1 MGSPAILHDAESYW
15 RDTFVGSEHTPFPA
29 LPSFVQQP
37 TLSAV
42 VHHEVFLSSSQN
54 ALSTPM
60 LIRAAWALV
69 AGQMTNSEDVV
80 FGIVFKDKSAHALG
94 NSSNDTPNSYPLRV
108 KWSKEWTVSQ
118 FLNTINQQAKELA
131 PFEAIRLQD
140 YASISSEVQR
150 AYSFQTLL
158 DIELAEIA
166 QSSDQKVSRKK
177 QMDNVALYLSFQVHN
192 SGAAIEANF
201 DERVTELWKVRK
213 LLSQF
218 DFVLDQ
224 LHKAPAGTTIADV
237 DMVTESDLATIW
249 ERNKILPAPIQRCI
263 HSLFEERALARPEAI
278 ALHAWD
284 GEMTYGELNR
294 LSTLLAWRL
303 VESGVTTDV
312 LVPVCFEK
320 SIWTMVALLGV
331 LKAGGAF
338 VLLDPSLPSQRLAT
352 IIQKTKSDIVLSSR
366 ACFDIVL
373 PHVQKTIIIEGTF
386 FKDLSHDTDEELD
399 RSSPESLMYVVFTS
413 GSTGTPKG
421 AMVTHQNLASAMHYE
436 KDHYQLD
443 ETSRIYD
450 FSSYGFIVSIV
461 NMFNAICSGSCVCI
475 PRDEDRRNKLAD
487 SINLLRANIIHLT
500 PSAAN
505 VLDPDEVP
513 GIKTVVFSGE
523 GLHADAIKKW
533 WGKVRVLNVYGQAEC
548 APRAI
553 INDSA
558 TTPAEVTRIGRGYGQ
573 KTWIVDPWDHNKLV
587 PFGCIGELLLE
598 GPQVGR
604 GYLDDPEKT
613 AASFIHDPTWL
624 TKGPPGGT
632 GRSGRLY
639 KTGDL
644 VQADQSGMLTLIGRK
659 DAQVKIRGQR
669 VELGEVE
676 HRILE
681 SIDEAVQV
689 VAEIVVPKGDG
700 ASPMLAAFLVLDNA
714 ATDAAQDGDN
724 VHAAK
729 IHHITEDSRKRLSDS
744 LPVYMIPTV
753 VFSVVAIPKTVTNK
767 INRRQLREMG
777 SAYSVQELAEM
788 RTQAGGPKREPKK
801 PMEKHLHALWSRIL
815 NLKPSSIG
823 LGDSFIQLGGDSI
836 AAMKVASEGRKIGID
851 LSVATILSNISLE
864 EVADKSLYIEQDM
877 FELIKPFSL
886 LPNGEDV
893 SGIVKEAAK
902 LCGTEELAILDIYPC
917 TPLQEGLFSLALASS
932 LGDYIA
938 QYTLEISNEVNVE
951 RLCEAWATVV
961 DKMPLLRTR
970 IITSQNDNLLQ
981 VVVNEKIHWIT
992 ATDGLES
999 YLKAD
1004 RQKPMGIGQSLSR
1017 FALIKNSQGSVKWLT
1032 WTLHHATY
1040 DGWSFPLLLRALNDA
1055 YRGSILDDSPP
1066 FNRFIKYISER
1077 DGSSADKYWQDTLGD
1092 FDNAPFPTL
1101 PASVPQPITD
1111 TIIEHSVT
1119 LTGQQKSSNITLSTL
1134 IRAAWGLVMGASTN
1148 TADVVFGMPV
1158 SGRTAPVI
1166 GIDSMAGPTL
1176 ATVPVRL
1183 RWNNNLKLMD
1193 YLESVHHQTIEM
1205 MPFEQ
1210 TGLRRIAK
1218 NGPGCEQACAFQTL
1232 VLIQPDLKSLEDDSL
1247 GKWTGI
1253 RDRESTYALMLEIEM
1268 GTNGFTTTASFDSR
1282 AIKPWI
1288 VRLLLE
1294 RLEHVSE
1301 QLWRADSE
1309 ALLSDVET
1317 MTKHDQDIIWGWNH
1331 NLPERVNELLH
1342 NIIHERAVENPESL
1356 ALCAWDGDMT
1366 YKELDDLSTKLA
1378 FRLVDE
1384 GVVANQIVPV
1394 CFEKSKWATV
1404 SMLGVLKAG
1413 GGFVLLDSALPE
1425 QRLATIVK
1433 QVSPPVLLSS
1443 GTNLSLATR
1452 LANNVIQVDEGFFQA
1467 ITEQPSRTLV
1477 DPSPES
1483 IMYVVFTSGST
1494 GTPKGVLLSHRNF
1507 ASAVRHQQPQYQVD
1521 TRSRVYDFA
1530 SYSFDVAVMN
1540 VFNTLAWGGC
1550 LCVPSEQERKD
1561 NLAKSVNAFRATM
1574 LDITPSL
1581 SRLLSAEDLP
1591 SLEMLILGGEA
1602 LQQRDADAWRG
1613 KVKMLNSY
1621 GPAECTP
1628 NATMNEDMTTLEEA
1642 LSIGK
1647 GTGQVTW
1654 IVDPDNHDVLVPPG
1668 CVGELLL
1675 EGPCVGLGYLNEPGK
1690 TAAVF
1695 VDDPLWLVKGTPDH
1709 VGRRGRLYKT
1719 GDLVQYTENGFLT
1732 FLGRKDMQVKIRG
1745 QRVELGELE
1754 CRIHEFMHDVE
1765 QAVAEVIIPQGPGAR
1780 PTLAT
1785 FLCLGEGHPDYEKN
1799 PSSLTQVYHMSA
1811 EIQDQLH
1818 KVLPVYMVPSVYFKV
1833 AEIPMTPSGKIN
1845 RKGLREIGASFTVQ
1859 ELAKIRTAEKAQ
1871 KRKPTT
1877 RDEKIMQ
1884 EIWSDLLEIDLDA
1897 IGLSDDFFQLGGDS
1911 IAAMKMVSMAREED
1925 IEITVADVFRHPT
1938 LGELVGGAE
1947 GQSSTA
1953 NVEVQPFDL
1962 IDVDTN
1968 NEDVVKEIAAM
1979 YGLVESNILDVYPST
1994 PLQEGLLSLSSKQPG
2009 DYIWQM
2015 TLALSENIS
2024 IENFRSAWER
2034 VFEETEVLRT
2044 RIVQYGTLGSL
2055 QVILDETIEWI
2066 ETSGLEEYQKLD
2078 RGQIMEPGQRLVR
2091 FALIKDHSGV
2101 VKWFTWTI
2109 HHALYDGWS
2118 MDLIL
2123 KAVTQGCQGIP
2134 FDASPKFN
2142 GFIKYIGDI
2151 DADDARQYWE
2161 DALEDYDDT
2170 PFPLLTPSV
2179 LQPFADTSEEISV
2192 DLRHAHI
2199 SGAPIATFVRAA
2211 WALTAGEWAQTEDVV
2226 FGAAVSGRN
2235 APVAGIERMMAPTI
2249 ATVPVRIKYSSDWK
2263 VSELID
2269 AVHQQVIDMIPF
2281 EQTGLRR
2288 IGKYCAGSQQACTF
2302 QTLLAV
2308 QPKEQSSESDYLG
2321 QWQENTYSWSG
2332 TYGLEI
2338 LANLDIESVKVD
2350 ASFDSNLIEPRVVK
2364 QLLSDFSATLQQL
2377 ATGDQSRKISEISA
2391 VVARD
2396 VESGS
2401 KPTQQQT
2408 ESHTVQT
2415 PTITTAVS
2423 SIGGSGMGQL
2433 AWIADPINYNRLLTP
2448 GSVGELLLEG
2458 SSLNAVNG
2466 HGGIYIRDP
2475 VWFQGGSSNTTGGRR
2490 GLYSTGYLVRH
2501 NEDGSML
2508 FLAQKPAQ
2516 TAPIAQ
2522 VARVAQI
2529 ESAEVSQEPRITQAP
2544 RVPRIASL
2552 KIHGQPVDL
2561 SEVEHHVQQSIS
2573 GAKQVVAEVLAPV
2586 GKGSRAALAAYI
2598 VSEFPA
2604 SQPTN
2609 GPIDKPAV
2617 TVKAISSD
2625 DEDRLIKSLPRHMI
2639 PTKFF
2644 SVERIPTMP
2653 SGEADRKLLRAIGE
2667 TFSTK
2672 DLVQKQKD
2680 TLNTKK
2686 QPITEMEK
2694 QIRLYWSQVLN
2705 VDLDTIGPNENFFH
2719 LGGDSIEAMTMV
2731 GIARKDGIQLSV
2743 AELFRHPKLKDVA
2756 SRATYVKS
2764 DNSDNIAPFSL
2775 LGDAVGK
2782 KAMIA
2787 AFATSCGVDKAL
2799 IQDAYP
2805 CTPLQAGLLSL
2816 SSKSGDYITQ
2826 WVLEISED
2834 VDMSRFRKCWE
2845 EVVKRVAI
2853 LRTRIVTDDNEKL
2866 VQVVVKEE
2874 LKWETTAAIALSD
2887 YVELDRKQPMTMGRP
2902 LTRFAVV
2909 ANKWFIWTIHHA
2921 LYDGWSMPRMM
2932 DLANRIYTGR
2942 KLEPCLSFNRFIQYV
2957 SSQDAKSA
2965 EDYWT
2970 KSLGNCDHV
2979 AFPTLPASIREP
2991 APSQVASEHIL
3002 LDKNSI
3008 SDITTSTLAHAAWAI
3023 VIGRISGGEDVVFGS
3038 TVSGRGATIAGIEE
3052 IVGPTIATVP
3062 MRIKWSKE
3070 ATITNFLQDVQSQR
3084 TEMISFEQTGLQQI
3098 AKISPDC
3105 AKACNFQTLLIIQPQ
3120 DGEEQESAFGK
3131 WQNDEGKNSN
3141 TYPLTLF
3148 ITLGSSEISIKA
3160 SFDTRVIEPLTM
3172 QRLLE
3177 QFKDTVLNLHEN
3189 IASSSK
3195 TLQDLQVLPLSDLR
3209 TLWTWNSAVPDYID
3223 KLLHSVIEDQAQVR
3237 PAAPAIHAWD
3247 GDFTYSELDSL
3258 STSLASHLIGLG
3270 LESGVAVPLCFE
3282 KSKWTIVSLFAV
3294 LKAGGAFVLLD
3305 TSLPE
3310 QRLQSIVEQ
3319 LDSGLLLSSSEA
3331 SQRFSLFSSGK
3342 TIVVDAS
3349 LFEEISGSSQAYT
3362 KVSVSSK
3369 SLAYVVFTSGST
3381 GTPKGVQVSHRNLS
3395 TAIHY
3400 QQSHFKYSDKSRF
3413 LDFASYSFDMS
3424 LFTIFH
3430 NFSAGGCLCI
3440 PRDEDRRNNL
3450 AKTIA
3455 ALNADTLVLTPSV
3468 SRSLKPTDVPGV
3480 KSILW
3485 CGEALHSKDAE
3496 PWFGN
3501 IHAINTY
3508 GPSEC
3513 TPVTTIN
3520 YEAKSVEEM
3529 GYIGRGVGVATWVVD
3544 AEDYNQ
3550 LIPIGHVGE
3559 LLLEGPLVGLGYLN
3573 APEKTA
3579 EAFVENPEWLVKGFG
3594 MNPGRQGRLYRTG
3607 DLVRYTNDHN
3617 IVFVG
3622 RKHTKVKMRGQWVE
3636 LGDVAYQVGQHIPSA
3651 KQVVAEVIA
3660 PGGDETRPLLAAFL
3674 ELDSKATAA
3683 ESLLEFYQTDSQLEA
3698 ALAATLPKHMIPDVY
3713 FSVVQIPITAAG
3725 KTNRG
3730 RLRELGATFTIQQ
3743 LAELR
3748 TAKQGPKRQPQTAA
3762 EMQMQSIWSRILQI
3776 EQDAIGLDD
3785 NFFELGGDSITAMML
3800 VGATRKHGLT
3810 VNIVSI
3816 FRNPRLEE
3824 LARLVSHDTSNIDAV
3839 ADSEQHQLLDTAQ
3852 ESALLAEIDSQ
3863 SEKYELRSVDVAEIL
3878 PLTDFQ
3884 FNLVNSS
3891 MSLGPLFCNYFF
3903 LDLESSPDITHLE
3916 EACAWALE
3924 RLPILRARF
3933 LPLLGSFWQ
3942 VIPRQVQKL
3951 PLQILNAG
3959 NEEDLAGFSRGFCF
3973 RDQETLKATNAP
3985 FAVFLFR
3992 SDAKRARLVLRI
4004 SHTQYDGISLPH
4016 IFNSILQGRQNA
4028 SSLSPSLFT
4037 DYLMKTHGHLE
4048 KSREYWTSLLHGSSV
4063 TTAGKYLPQLTALSP
4078 RREAV
4083 RLERNISIPQ
4093 LPLGITPAALLSS
4106 AWAILLSRLTG
4117 KEDIVYSQLIAG
4129 RNAAIEGVEDIVGP
4143 CVNII
4148 PMRASFDSL
4157 ETPSKLLESIQHQFI
4172 AVGEADGLGLRDIRE
4187 HCTEWPAD
4195 AVIDSVIVHQN
4206 INETPDF
4213 QAGQVSAQLQSFDNP
4228 HHIQSKIWLT
4238 SRPRGDVVNIE
4249 FQANTHMMTA
4259 ETAEAILKS
4268 YCEIATGLFLKLDV
4282 PLVELVRAY
4291 VL

>member
-1 MGSPAILHDAESYW
+1 
-15 RDTFVGSEHTPFPA
+15 
-29 LPSFVQQP
+29 
-37 TLSAV
+37 
-42 VHHEVFLSSSQN
+42 
-54 ALSTPM
+54 
-60 LIRAAWALV
+60 
-69 AGQMTNSEDVV
+69 
-80 FGIVFKDKSAHALG
+80 
-94 NSSNDTPNSYPLRV
+94 
-108 KWSKEWTVSQ
+108 
-118 FLNTINQQAKELA
+118 
-131 PFEAIRLQD
+131 
-140 YASISSEVQR
+140 
-150 AYSFQTLL
+150 
-158 DIELAEIA
+158 
-166 QSSDQKVSRKK
+166 
-177 QMDNVALYLSFQVHN
+177 
-192 SGAAIEANF
+192 
-201 DERVTELWKVRK
+201 
-213 LLSQF
+213 
-218 DFVLDQ
+218 
-224 LHKAPAGTTIADV
+224 
-237 DMVTESDLATIW
+237 
-249 ERNKILPAPIQRCI
+249 
-263 HSLFEERALARPEAI
+263 
-278 ALHAWD
+278 
-284 GEMTYGELNR
+284 
-294 LSTLLAWRL
+294 
-303 VESGVTTDV
+303 
-312 LVPVCFEK
+312 
-320 SIWTMVALLGV
+320 
-331 LKAGGAF
+331 
-338 VLLDPSLPSQRLAT
+338 
-352 IIQKTKSDIVLSSR
+352 
-366 ACFDIVL
+366 
-373 PHVQKTIIIEGTF
+373 
-386 FKDLSHDTDEELD
+386 
-399 RSSPESLMYVVFTS
+399 
-413 GSTGTPKG
+413 
-421 AMVTHQNLASAMHYE
+421 
-436 KDHYQLD
+436 
-443 ETSRIYD
+443 
-450 FSSYGFIVSIV
+450 
-461 NMFNAICSGSCVCI
+461 
-475 PRDEDRRNKLAD
+475 
-487 SINLLRANIIHLT
+487 
-500 PSAAN
+500 
-505 VLDPDEVP
+505 
-513 GIKTVVFSGE
+513 
-523 GLHADAIKKW
+523 
-533 WGKVRVLNVYGQAEC
+533 
-548 APRAI
+548 
-553 INDSA
+553 
-558 TTPAEVTRIGRGYGQ
+558 
-573 KTWIVDPWDHNKLV
+573 
-587 PFGCIGELLLE
+587 
-598 GPQVGR
+598 
-604 GYLDDPEKT
+604 
-613 AASFIHDPTWL
+613 
-624 TKGPPGGT
+624 
-632 GRSGRLY
+632 
-639 KTGDL
+639 
-644 VQADQSGMLTLIGRK
+644 
-659 DAQVKIRGQR
+659 
-669 VELGEVE
+669 
-676 HRILE
+676 
-681 SIDEAVQV
+681 
-689 VAEIVVPKGDG
+689 
-700 ASPMLAAFLVLDNA
+700 
-714 ATDAAQDGDN
+714 
-724 VHAAK
+724 
-729 IHHITEDSRKRLSDS
+729 
-744 LPVYMIPTV
+744 
-753 VFSVVAIPKTVTNK
+753 
-767 INRRQLREMG
+767 
-777 SAYSVQELAEM
+777 
-788 RTQAGGPKREPKK
+788 
-801 PMEKHLHALWSRIL
+801 
-815 NLKPSSIG
+815 
-823 LGDSFIQLGGDSI
+823 
-836 AAMKVASEGRKIGID
+836 
-851 LSVATILSNISLE
+851 
-864 EVADKSLYIEQDM
+864 
-877 FELIKPFSL
+877 
-886 LPNGEDV
+886 
-893 SGIVKEAAK
+893 
-902 LCGTEELAILDIYPC
+902 
-917 TPLQEGLFSLALASS
+917 
-932 LGDYIA
+932 
-938 QYTLEISNEVNVE
+938 
-951 RLCEAWATVV
+951 
-961 DKMPLLRTR
+961 
-970 IITSQNDNLLQ
+970 
-981 VVVNEKIHWIT
+981 
-992 ATDGLES
+992 
-999 YLKAD
+999 
-1004 RQKPMGIGQSLSR
+1004 
-1017 FALIKNSQGSVKWLT
+1017 
-1032 WTLHHATY
+1032 
-1040 DGWSFPLLLRALNDA
+1040 
-1055 YRGSILDDSPP
+1055 
-1066 FNRFIKYISER
+1066 
-1077 DGSSADKYWQDTLGD
+1077 
-1092 FDNAPFPTL
+1092 
-1101 PASVPQPITD
+1101 
-1111 TIIEHSVT
+1111 
-1119 LTGQQKSSNITLSTL
+1119 
-1134 IRAAWGLVMGASTN
+1134 
-1148 TADVVFGMPV
+1148 
-1158 SGRTAPVI
+1158 
-1166 GIDSMAGPTL
+1166 
-1176 ATVPVRL
+1176 
-1183 RWNNNLKLMD
+1183 
-1193 YLESVHHQTIEM
+1193 
-1205 MPFEQ
+1205 
-1210 TGLRRIAK
+1210 
-1218 NGPGCEQACAFQTL
+1218 
-1232 VLIQPDLKSLEDDSL
+1232 
-1247 GKWTGI
+1247 
-1253 RDRESTYALMLEIEM
+1253 
-1268 GTNGFTTTASFDSR
+1268 
-1282 AIKPWI
+1282 
-1288 VRLLLE
+1288 
-1294 RLEHVSE
+1294 
-1301 QLWRADSE
+1301 
-1309 ALLSDVET
+1309 

-1331 NLPERVNELLH
+1331 DLPERVNELLH
-1342 NIIHERAVENPESL
+1342 NIIHERAIENPESL

-1433 QVSPPVLLSS
+1433 QVNPRVLLSS

-1452 LANNVIQVDEGFFQA
+1452 LASNVIQVDEGFFQA
-1467 ITEQPSRTLV
+1467 ITEQPGCTLV

-1540 VFNTLAWGGC
+1540 VFNTLAW
-1550 LCVPSEQERKD
+1550 
-1561 NLAKSVNAFRATM
+1561 
-1574 LDITPSL
+1574 
-1581 SRLLSAEDLP
+1581 
-1591 SLEMLILGGEA
+1591 
-1602 LQQRDADAWRG
+1602 
-1613 KVKMLNSY
+1613 
-1621 GPAECTP
+1621 
-1628 NATMNEDMTTLEEA
+1628 
-1642 LSIGK
+1642 
-1647 GTGQVTW
+1647 VTW

-1695 VDDPLWLVKGTPDH
+1695 IDDPLWLVKGTPDH

-1765 QAVAEVIIPQGPGAR
+1765 QAVAEVIVPQGPGAR

-1785 FLCLGEGHPDYEKN
+1785 FLCLGEEHPDYEKN
-1799 PSSLTQVYHMSA
+1799 PSSLTQVYHIPA

-1877 RDEKIMQ
+1877 RDEKTMQ

-1911 IAAMKMVSMAREED
+1911 IAAMKMVSMAREQD

-1938 LGELVGGAE
+1938 LGELVGGLE

-1953 NVEVQPFDL
+1953 NVEVRPFDL
-1962 IDVDTN
+1962 IGVDTK
-1968 NEDVVKEIAAM
+1968 NEDAVKEIAAM

-2034 VFEETEVLRT
+2034 VFKESEVLRT

-2091 FALIKDHSGV
+2091 FALIKDH
-2101 VKWFTWTI
+2101 
-2109 HHALYDGWS
+2109 
-2118 MDLIL
+2118 
-2123 KAVTQGCQGIP
+2123 
-2134 FDASPKFN
+2134 
-2142 GFIKYIGDI
+2142 
-2151 DADDARQYWE
+2151 
-2161 DALEDYDDT
+2161 
-2170 PFPLLTPSV
+2170 
-2179 LQPFADTSEEISV
+2179 
-2192 DLRHAHI
+2192 
-2199 SGAPIATFVRAA
+2199 
-2211 WALTAGEWAQTEDVV
+2211 
-2226 FGAAVSGRN
+2226 
-2235 APVAGIERMMAPTI
+2235 
-2249 ATVPVRIKYSSDWK
+2249 
-2263 VSELID
+2263 
-2269 AVHQQVIDMIPF
+2269 
-2281 EQTGLRR
+2281 
-2288 IGKYCAGSQQACTF
+2288 
-2302 QTLLAV
+2302 
-2308 QPKEQSSESDYLG
+2308 
-2321 QWQENTYSWSG
+2321 
-2332 TYGLEI
+2332 
-2338 LANLDIESVKVD
+2338 
-2350 ASFDSNLIEPRVVK
+2350 
-2364 QLLSDFSATLQQL
+2364 
-2377 ATGDQSRKISEISA
+2377 
-2391 VVARD
+2391 
-2396 VESGS
+2396 
-2401 KPTQQQT
+2401 
-2408 ESHTVQT
+2408 
-2415 PTITTAVS
+2415 
-2423 SIGGSGMGQL
+2423 
-2433 AWIADPINYNRLLTP
+2433 
-2448 GSVGELLLEG
+2448 
-2458 SSLNAVNG
+2458 
-2466 HGGIYIRDP
+2466 HG
-2475 VWFQGGSSNTTGGRR
+2475 VWF
-2490 GLYSTGYLVRH
+2490 V
-2501 NEDGSML
+2501 
-2508 FLAQKPAQ
+2508 
-2516 TAPIAQ
+2516 
-2522 VARVAQI
+2522 
-2529 ESAEVSQEPRITQAP
+2529 
-2544 RVPRIASL
+2544 
-2552 KIHGQPVDL
+2552 
-2561 SEVEHHVQQSIS
+2561 
-2573 GAKQVVAEVLAPV
+2573 
-2586 GKGSRAALAAYI
+2586 
-2598 VSEFPA
+2598 
-2604 SQPTN
+2604 
-2609 GPIDKPAV
+2609 
-2617 TVKAISSD
+2617 
-2625 DEDRLIKSLPRHMI
+2625 
-2639 PTKFF
+2639 
-2644 SVERIPTMP
+2644 
-2653 SGEADRKLLRAIGE
+2653 
-2667 TFSTK
+2667 
-2672 DLVQKQKD
+2672 
-2680 TLNTKK
+2680 
-2686 QPITEMEK
+2686 
-2694 QIRLYWSQVLN
+2694 
-2705 VDLDTIGPNENFFH
+2705 
-2719 LGGDSIEAMTMV
+2719 
-2731 GIARKDGIQLSV
+2731 
-2743 AELFRHPKLKDVA
+2743 
-2756 SRATYVKS
+2756 
-2764 DNSDNIAPFSL
+2764 
-2775 LGDAVGK
+2775 
-2782 KAMIA
+2782 
-2787 AFATSCGVDKAL
+2787 
-2799 IQDAYP
+2799 
-2805 CTPLQAGLLSL
+2805 
-2816 SSKSGDYITQ
+2816 
-2826 WVLEISED
+2826 
-2834 VDMSRFRKCWE
+2834 
-2845 EVVKRVAI
+2845 
-2853 LRTRIVTDDNEKL
+2853 
-2866 VQVVVKEE
+2866 
-2874 LKWETTAAIALSD
+2874 
-2887 YVELDRKQPMTMGRP
+2887 
-2902 LTRFAVV
+2902 
-2909 ANKWFIWTIHHA
+2909 WTIHHA

-2957 SSQDAKSA
+2957 SSQDTKSA
-2965 EDYWT
+2965 TDYWT

-2991 APSQVASEHIL
+2991 APRQVASEHIL

-3023 VIGRISGGEDVVFGS
+3023 VVGRISGGEDVVFGS

-3098 AKISPDC
+3098 AKMSPDC

-3148 ITLGSSEISIKA
+3148 ITLGSSEISVKA
-3160 SFDTRVIEPLTM
+3160 SFDSRVIEPLTM

-3270 LESGVAVPLCFE
+3270 FESGVAVPLCFE

-3331 SQRFSLFSSGK
+3331 SQRFSLFSSRK

-3349 LFEEISGSSQAYT
+3349 LFKEISGSSQSYT

-3381 GTPKGVQVSHRNLS
+3381 GTPKGVQVSHRNLA
-3395 TAIHY
+3395 TAIHH
-3400 QQSHFKYSDKSRF
+3400 QQGHFKYSDKSRF

-3468 SRSLKPTDVPGV
+3468 SRSLKPADVPGV

-3520 YEAKSVEEM
+3520 YEAKGVEEM

-3544 AEDYNQ
+3544 AENYNQ
-3550 LIPIGHVGE
+3550 LVPIGHVGE

-3579 EAFVENPEWLVKGFG
+3579 EAFVENPEWLVKGFET
-3594 MNPGRQGRLYRTG
+3594 NPGRQGRLYRTG

-3636 LGDVAYQVGQHIPSA
+3636 LGDVAYQVGQHIPNA

-3713 FSVVQIPITAAG
+3713 FSVVQIPMTAAG

-3800 VGATRKHGLT
+3800 VGAARKHGLT

-3839 ADSEQHQLLDTAQ
+3839 AGSEQHQLLGTAQ
-3852 ESALLAEIDSQ
+3852 KSALLAEIDSQ
-3863 SEKYELRSVDVAEIL
+3863 SDKYELRSVDVAEIL

-3992 SDAKRARLVLRI
+3992 SDAKSARIVLRI

-4016 IFNSILQGRQNA
+4016 IFNSILHGRQNA

-4037 DYLMKTHGHLE
+4037 DYLIKTHRHLE
-4048 KSREYWTSLLHGSSV
+4048 KSREYWTSLLHRSSV

-4093 LPLGITPAALLSS
+4093 LPLGITPATLLSS

-4117 KEDIVYSQLIAG
+4117 KEDIIYSQLIAG

-4213 QAGQVSAQLQSFDNP
+4213 QAGQASAQLQSFDNP

-4259 ETAEAILKS
+4259 KTAEAILAS
-4268 YCEIATGLFLKLDV
+4268 YCEIATGLFLKPDV
-4282 PLVELVRAY
+4282 PLAQLVGDYA
-4291 VL
+4291 LNI

>member
-1 MGSPAILHDAESYW
+1 MAILHDAESYW

-42 VHHEVFLSSSQN
+42 VHHEVFLPSSQN
-54 ALSTPM
+54 AISTPM

-80 FGIVFKDKSAHALG
+80 FGIVFKDKSSQALG
-94 NSSNDTPNSYPLRV
+94 NSSNGTPNSYPLRI

-131 PFEAIRLQD
+131 PFEAIRVQD

-158 DIELAEIA
+158 DIELAEIV
-166 QSSDQKVSRKK
+166 QSSDEQVSRQK
-177 QMDNVALYLSFQVHN
+177 QMDNVALYLSFQVHS
-192 SGAAIEANF
+192 SGVAIEANF

-224 LHKAPAGTTIADV
+224 LHNAPVGTTIADV

-303 VESGVTTDV
+303 VDSGVTADV

-320 SIWTMVALLGV
+320 SMWTMVALLGV
-331 LKAGGAF
+331 MKAGGAF

-352 IIQKTKSDIVLSSR
+352 IIQKTKSDIALSSR

-373 PHVQKTIIIEGTF
+373 PHVQKTIIIEGAF
-386 FKDLSHDTDEELD
+386 FKDLSHDTHEELD

-487 SINLLRANIIHLT
+487 SINSLRANIIHLT

-558 TTPAEVTRIGRGYGQ
+558 TTPAEVTRIGRGHGQ
-573 KTWIVDPWDHNKLV
+573 KTWIVDPRDHNKLV

-598 GPQVGR
+598 GPQ
-604 GYLDDPEKT
+604 
-613 AASFIHDPTWL
+613 
-624 TKGPPGGT
+624 
-632 GRSGRLY
+632 
-639 KTGDL
+639 
-644 VQADQSGMLTLIGRK
+644 
-659 DAQVKIRGQR
+659 
-669 VELGEVE
+669 
-676 HRILE
+676 
-681 SIDEAVQV
+681 
-689 VAEIVVPKGDG
+689 GDG

-724 VHAAK
+724 VRAAK
-729 IHHITEDSRKRLSDS
+729 IHHITADSQKRLSDS

-753 VFSVVAIPKTVTNK
+753 FFSVVAIPKTVTNK

-864 EVADKSLYIEQDM
+864 EVADNSLYIEQDM
-877 FELIKPFSL
+877 LELIKPFSL

-902 LCGTEELAILDIYPC
+902 LCGTEESAILDIYPC

-951 RLCEAWATVV
+951 
-961 DKMPLLRTR
+961 P
-970 IITSQNDNLLQ
+970 
-981 VVVNEKIHWIT
+981 
-992 ATDGLES
+992 TDGLES

-1004 RQKPMGIGQSLSR
+1004 RQKSMGIGQPLSR

-1077 DGSSADKYWQDTLGD
+1077 DDDSADKYWQDTLGD

-1193 YLESVHHQTIEM
+1193 YLESVHRQTIEM

-1331 NLPERVNELLH
+1331 DLPERVNELLH
-1342 NIIHERAVENPESL
+1342 NIIHERAIENPESL

-1433 QVSPPVLLSS
+1433 QVNPRVLLSS

-1452 LANNVIQVDEGFFQA
+1452 LASNVIQVDEGFFQA
-1467 ITEQPSRTLV
+1467 ITEQPGCTLV

-1540 VFNTLAWGGC
+1540 VFNTLAW
-1550 LCVPSEQERKD
+1550 
-1561 NLAKSVNAFRATM
+1561 
-1574 LDITPSL
+1574 
-1581 SRLLSAEDLP
+1581 
-1591 SLEMLILGGEA
+1591 
-1602 LQQRDADAWRG
+1602 
-1613 KVKMLNSY
+1613 
-1621 GPAECTP
+1621 
-1628 NATMNEDMTTLEEA
+1628 
-1642 LSIGK
+1642 
-1647 GTGQVTW
+1647 VTW

-1695 VDDPLWLVKGTPDH
+1695 IDDPLWLVKGTPDH

-1765 QAVAEVIIPQGPGAR
+1765 QAVAEVIVPQGPGAR

-1785 FLCLGEGHPDYEKN
+1785 FLCLGEEHPDYEKN
-1799 PSSLTQVYHMSA
+1799 PSSLTQVYHMPA

-1877 RDEKIMQ
+1877 RDEKTMQ

-1911 IAAMKMVSMAREED
+1911 IAAMKMVSMAREQD

-1938 LGELVGGAE
+1938 LGELVGGLE

-1953 NVEVQPFDL
+1953 NVEVRPFDL
-1962 IDVDTN
+1962 IGVDTK
-1968 NEDVVKEIAAM
+1968 NEDAVKEIAAM

-2034 VFEETEVLRT
+2034 VFKESEVLRT

-2078 RGQIMEPGQRLVR
+2078 RGQIMEPGQRL
-2091 FALIKDHSGV
+2091 
-2101 VKWFTWTI
+2101 WF
-2109 HHALYDGWS
+2109 
-2118 MDLIL
+2118 
-2123 KAVTQGCQGIP
+2123 V
-2134 FDASPKFN
+2134 
-2142 GFIKYIGDI
+2142 
-2151 DADDARQYWE
+2151 
-2161 DALEDYDDT
+2161 
-2170 PFPLLTPSV
+2170 
-2179 LQPFADTSEEISV
+2179 
-2192 DLRHAHI
+2192 
-2199 SGAPIATFVRAA
+2199 
-2211 WALTAGEWAQTEDVV
+2211 
-2226 FGAAVSGRN
+2226 
-2235 APVAGIERMMAPTI
+2235 
-2249 ATVPVRIKYSSDWK
+2249 
-2263 VSELID
+2263 
-2269 AVHQQVIDMIPF
+2269 
-2281 EQTGLRR
+2281 
-2288 IGKYCAGSQQACTF
+2288 
-2302 QTLLAV
+2302 
-2308 QPKEQSSESDYLG
+2308 
-2321 QWQENTYSWSG
+2321 
-2332 TYGLEI
+2332 
-2338 LANLDIESVKVD
+2338 
-2350 ASFDSNLIEPRVVK
+2350 
-2364 QLLSDFSATLQQL
+2364 
-2377 ATGDQSRKISEISA
+2377 
-2391 VVARD
+2391 
-2396 VESGS
+2396 
-2401 KPTQQQT
+2401 
-2408 ESHTVQT
+2408 
-2415 PTITTAVS
+2415 
-2423 SIGGSGMGQL
+2423 
-2433 AWIADPINYNRLLTP
+2433 
-2448 GSVGELLLEG
+2448 
-2458 SSLNAVNG
+2458 
-2466 HGGIYIRDP
+2466 
-2475 VWFQGGSSNTTGGRR
+2475 
-2490 GLYSTGYLVRH
+2490 
-2501 NEDGSML
+2501 
-2508 FLAQKPAQ
+2508 
-2516 TAPIAQ
+2516 
-2522 VARVAQI
+2522 
-2529 ESAEVSQEPRITQAP
+2529 
-2544 RVPRIASL
+2544 
-2552 KIHGQPVDL
+2552 
-2561 SEVEHHVQQSIS
+2561 
-2573 GAKQVVAEVLAPV
+2573 
-2586 GKGSRAALAAYI
+2586 
-2598 VSEFPA
+2598 
-2604 SQPTN
+2604 
-2609 GPIDKPAV
+2609 
-2617 TVKAISSD
+2617 
-2625 DEDRLIKSLPRHMI
+2625 
-2639 PTKFF
+2639 
-2644 SVERIPTMP
+2644 
-2653 SGEADRKLLRAIGE
+2653 
-2667 TFSTK
+2667 
-2672 DLVQKQKD
+2672 
-2680 TLNTKK
+2680 
-2686 QPITEMEK
+2686 
-2694 QIRLYWSQVLN
+2694 
-2705 VDLDTIGPNENFFH
+2705 
-2719 LGGDSIEAMTMV
+2719 
-2731 GIARKDGIQLSV
+2731 
-2743 AELFRHPKLKDVA
+2743 
-2756 SRATYVKS
+2756 
-2764 DNSDNIAPFSL
+2764 
-2775 LGDAVGK
+2775 
-2782 KAMIA
+2782 
-2787 AFATSCGVDKAL
+2787 
-2799 IQDAYP
+2799 
-2805 CTPLQAGLLSL
+2805 
-2816 SSKSGDYITQ
+2816 
-2826 WVLEISED
+2826 
-2834 VDMSRFRKCWE
+2834 
-2845 EVVKRVAI
+2845 
-2853 LRTRIVTDDNEKL
+2853 
-2866 VQVVVKEE
+2866 
-2874 LKWETTAAIALSD
+2874 
-2887 YVELDRKQPMTMGRP
+2887 
-2902 LTRFAVV
+2902 
-2909 ANKWFIWTIHHA
+2909 WTIHHA

-2957 SSQDAKSA
+2957 SSQDTKSA
-2965 EDYWT
+2965 TDYWT

-3023 VIGRISGGEDVVFGS
+3023 VVGRISGGEDVVFGS

-3098 AKISPDC
+3098 AKMSPDC

-3148 ITLGSSEISIKA
+3148 ITLGSSEISVKA
-3160 SFDTRVIEPLTM
+3160 SFDSRVIEPLTM

-3209 TLWTWNSAVPDYID
+3209 TLWTWNSTVPDYID

-3270 LESGVAVPLCFE
+3270 FESGVAVPLCFE

-3331 SQRFSLFSSGK
+3331 SQRFSLFSSRK

-3349 LFEEISGSSQAYT
+3349 LFKEISGSSQSYT

-3381 GTPKGVQVSHRNLS
+3381 GTPKGVQVSHRNLA
-3395 TAIHY
+3395 TAIHH
-3400 QQSHFKYSDKSRF
+3400 QQGHFKYSDKSRF

-3468 SRSLKPTDVPGV
+3468 SRSLKPADVPGV

-3520 YEAKSVEEM
+3520 YEAKGVEEM

-3544 AEDYNQ
+3544 AENYNQ
-3550 LIPIGHVGE
+3550 LVPIGHVGE

-3579 EAFVENPEWLVKGFG
+3579 EAFVGNPEWLVKGFET
-3594 MNPGRQGRLYRTG
+3594 NPGRQGRLYRTG

-3636 LGDVAYQVGQHIPSA
+3636 LGDVAYQVGQHIPNA

-3713 FSVVQIPITAAG
+3713 FSVVQIPMTAAG

-3800 VGATRKHGLT
+3800 VGAARKHGLT

-3839 ADSEQHQLLDTAQ
+3839 AGSEQHQLLGTAQ
-3852 ESALLAEIDSQ
+3852 KSALLAEIDSQ
-3863 SEKYELRSVDVAEIL
+3863 SDKYELRSVDVAEIL

-3992 SDAKRARLVLRI
+3992 SDAKSARIVLRI

-4016 IFNSILQGRQNA
+4016 IFNSILHGRQNA

-4037 DYLMKTHGHLE
+4037 DYLIKTHRHLE
-4048 KSREYWTSLLHGSSV
+4048 KSREYWTSLLHRSSV

-4093 LPLGITPAALLSS
+4093 LPLGITPATLLSS

-4117 KEDIVYSQLIAG
+4117 KEDIIYSQLIAG

-4213 QAGQVSAQLQSFDNP
+4213 QAGQASAQLQSFDNP

-4259 ETAEAILKS
+4259 KTAEAILAS
-4268 YCEIATGLFLKLDV
+4268 YCEIATGLFLKPDV
-4282 PLVELVRAY
+4282 PLAQLVGDYA
-4291 VL
+4291 LNI

>member
-15 RDTFVGSEHTPFPA
+15 RDAFIGSEHAPFPA

-37 TLSAV
+37 TLNAV
-42 VHHEVFLSSSQN
+42 VNHEVFLPPSQN
-54 ALSTPM
+54 AISTPM
-60 LIRAAWALV
+60 FIRAAWALV
-69 AGQMTNSEDVV
+69 AGQMTNSEDVI
-80 FGIVFKDKSAHALG
+80 FGIVFKSNSSQTLG
-94 NSSNDTPNSYPLRV
+94 NSSNGTPSPHPNSYPLRI
-108 KWSKEWTVSQ
+108 KWSRKWTVSQ

-131 PFEAIRLQD
+131 PFEAIRLQNI
-140 YASISSEVQR
+140 ASISSEVQQ

-158 DIELAEIA
+158 DIELTDG
-166 QSSDQKVSRKK
+166 QSNDRKVSRQQ
-177 QMDNVALYLSFQVHN
+177 QMDNVALYLNLQVH
-192 SGAAIEANF
+192 SRRVAIEANF
-201 DERVTELWKVRK
+201 DVRVTELWKVQK
-213 LLSQF
+213 LLNQF
-218 DFVLDQ
+218 DLVLDQ
-224 LHKAPAGTTIADV
+224 LHNAAADTAIE
-237 DMVTESDLATIW
+237 DIEMVTESDLAAIW
-249 ERNKILPAPIQRCI
+249 DRNKILPAPIQRCI
-263 HSLFEERALARPEAI
+263 HSLFEERAQARPEAI

-303 VESGVTTDV
+303 VDSGVKTDV

-320 SIWTMVALLGV
+320 SMWTMVALLGV

-338 VLLDPSLPSQRLAT
+338 VLLDPSLPSQRLDT
-352 IIQKTKSDIVLSSR
+352 IIQKTESDIVLSSR
-366 ACFDIVL
+366 ACFDIIV
-373 PHVQKTIIIEGTF
+373 PYVRKTIIIEEAF
-386 FKDLSHDTDEELD
+386 FKDLSHGTDEKLD
-399 RSSPESLMYVVFTS
+399 RSSPEALMYVVFTS

-421 AMVTHQNLASAMHYE
+421 AMITHQNLASAMHYE

-443 ETSRIYD
+443 ENSRIYD

-475 PRDEDRRNKLAD
+475 PRDEDRRNRLAD
-487 SINLLRANIIHLT
+487 SINSLRANIIHLT

-505 VLDPDEVP
+505 VLDADEVP

-523 GLHADAIKKW
+523 GLHVDAIRKW

-558 TTPAEVTRIGRGYGQ
+558 TTPAEVTRIGRGHGQ
-573 KTWIVDPWDHNKLV
+573 KTWIVDPKDHNKLV

-604 GYLDDPEKT
+604 GYLSDPEKT
-613 AASFIHDPTWL
+613 AASFIHDPKWL
-624 TKGPPGGT
+624 TEGPPEGT

-681 SIDEAVQV
+681 SIDEALQV
-689 VAEIVVPKGDG
+689 VAEVVVPKGDG
-700 ASPMLAAFLVLDNA
+700 ASPMLAAFLVLDSA
-714 ATDAAQDGDN
+714 ASDGAHDGDIAR
-724 VHAAK
+724 AAK
-729 IHHITEDSRKRLSDS
+729 IYQIATDSQKRLRDS

-753 VFSVVAIPKTVTNK
+753 FFSVVAIPKTVTNK
-767 INRRQLREMG
+767 VNRRQLREMG

-801 PMEKHLHALWSRIL
+801 PMEIHLHALWSRIL

-851 LSVATILSNISLE
+851 LSVATILSYPTLE
-864 EVADKSLYIEQDM
+864 EVAAESLYIEQDM
-877 FELIKPFSL
+877 LEFIRPFSL
-886 LPNGEDV
+886 LSKDEDV
-893 SGIVKEAAK
+893 SGLVKAAAR
-902 LCGTEELAILDIYPC
+902 LCGTEESVILDIYPC

-938 QYTLEISNEVNVE
+938 QYTLEISNEVEVE

-981 VVVNEKIHWIT
+981 VVVDEKIHWIT

-999 YLKAD
+999 YLTAD
-1004 RQKPMGIGQSLSR
+1004 RHKSMGIGQPLSR

-1032 WTLHHATY
+1032 WTLHHAIY

-1055 YRGSILDDSPP
+1055 YRGATLDDPPP

-1077 DGSSADKYWQDTLGD
+1077 DNESADKYWQDTLGD

-1111 TIIEHSVT
+1111 TIIEHSVS
-1119 LTGQQKSSNITLSTL
+1119 LTGQQKSSSITLSTL

-1176 ATVPVRL
+1176 ATVPVRI
-1183 RWNNNLKLMD
+1183 RWNNNLKLID

-1218 NGPGCEQACAFQTL
+1218 IGPGSEQACAFQTL

-1268 GTNGFTTTASFDSR
+1268 GINGFVTTASFDSR

-1288 VRLLLE
+1288 VRMLLE
-1294 RLEHVSE
+1294 RLEHVSA

-1331 NLPERVNELLH
+1331 DLPERVNELLH

-1366 YKELDDLSTKLA
+1366 YKKLDELSTKLA

-1433 QVSPPVLLSS
+1433 QVSPRVLLSS
-1443 GTNLSLATR
+1443 STNLSLATR
-1452 LANNVIQVDEGFFQA
+1452 LADNVIQMDESFFQG
-1467 ITEQPSRTLV
+1467 ITEQPGRTLL

-1540 VFNTLAWGGC
+1540 IFNTLAWGGC

-1647 GTGQVTW
+1647 GTGQITW

-1719 GDLVQYTENGFLT
+1719 GDLVQYTENGNLT

-1785 FLCLGEGHPDYEKN
+1785 FLCLGEEHPDYEKD
-1799 PSSLTQVYHMSA
+1799 PSSLTQVYHMPT

-1845 RKGLREIGASFTVQ
+1845 RKGLREVGASFTVQ

-1877 RDEKIMQ
+1877 RDEKAMQ
-1884 EIWSDLLEIDLDA
+1884 EIWSDLLEIDLEA
-1897 IGLSDDFFQLGGDS
+1897 IGLNDDFFQLGGDS
-1911 IAAMKMVSMAREED
+1911 IAAMKMVSMAREEG
-1925 IEITVADVFRHPT
+1925 IEITVADLFRHPT
-1938 LGELVGGAE
+1938 LGELVGGLD
-1947 GQSSTA
+1947 GQPIA
-1953 NVEVQPFDL
+1953 VNVEVQPFDL
-1962 IDVDTN
+1962 LGVDTREN
-1968 NEDVVKEIAAM
+1968 IVKDIATM
-1979 YGLVESNILDVYPST
+1979 YGLEEDNILDVYPST

-2015 TLALSENIS
+2015 TLALSESIS
-2024 IENFRSAWER
+2024 AETFRSAWEK
-2034 VFEETEVLRT
+2034 VFKESEILRT
-2044 RIVQYGTLGSL
+2044 RIVQYGVLGSL
-2055 QVILDETIEWI
+2055 QVILDEAIEWV

-2078 RGQIMEPGQRLVR
+2078 RRQIMEPGQRLVR
-2091 FALIKDHSGV
+2091 FALIKDYSGT

-2123 KAVTQGCQGIP
+2123 KVVSQACQGMP
-2134 FDASPKFN
+2134 FDESPKFN

-2161 DALEDYDDT
+2161 DALEDYDET
-2170 PFPLLTPSV
+2170 PFPLLSPSV
-2179 LQPFADTSEEISV
+2179 LQPFADMSEEISI
-2192 DLRHAHI
+2192 DLRHAHV
-2199 SGAPIATFVRAA
+2199 SGATIATLVRAA
-2211 WALTAGEWAQTEDVV
+2211 WALTAGKWAQTEDVV

-2235 APVAGIERMMAPTI
+2235 APVSGIERMMAPTI
-2249 ATVPVRIKYSSDWK
+2249 ATVPVRIKYADDWK

-2269 AVHQQVIDMIPF
+2269 VVHQQITNMIPF

-2308 QPKEQSSESDYLG
+2308 QPKEQSPVSDYLG
-2321 QWQENTYSWSG
+2321 LWQENAYSWSG

-2338 LANLDIESVKVD
+2338 LANLDTESAKVE
-2350 ASFDSNLIEPRVVK
+2350 ASFDSNLIESQVVK
-2364 QLLSDFSATLQQL
+2364 ELLSNFSATLQQL
-2377 ATGDQSRKISEISA
+2377 ATGDQSRKISEIRA
-2391 VVARD
+2391 CVERD
-2396 VESGS
+2396 VESHS
-2401 KPTQQQT
+2401 KPTQQHI
-2408 ESHTVQT
+2408 ESHTIRT
-2415 PTITTAVS
+2415 PTITTPAS
-2423 SIGGSGMGQL
+2423 SVGNGMGQL
-2433 AWIADPINYNRLLTP
+2433 AWIADPINYNRLLAP

-2458 SSLNAVNG
+2458 SSLNTVNG

-2475 VWFQGGSSNTTGGRR
+2475 VWFQAGNSNTTGRR
-2490 GLYSTGYLVRH
+2490 SLYNTGYLVRH

-2508 FLAQKPAQ
+2508 FLAQRPAQ
-2516 TAPIAQ
+2516 TVPVAPVPQ
-2522 VARVAQI
+2522 VAEI
-2529 ESAEVSQEPRITQAP
+2529 ETTKVSQEPRTTQDP

-2552 KIHGQPVDL
+2552 KIHGQLVDL
-2561 SEVEHHVQQSIS
+2561 SEVEHYVQQAIL

-2586 GKGSRAALAAYI
+2586 GKGSRTALAAYI
-2598 VSEFPA
+2598 VSEFTT
-2604 SQPTN
+2604 SN
-2609 GPIDKPAV
+2609 RSSGIIDKSAV
-2617 TVKAISSD
+2617 TVKVISSD
-2625 DEDRLIKSLPRHMI
+2625 DEDRLIKTLPRHMI
-2639 PTKFF
+2639 PTVFF
-2644 SVERIPTMP
+2644 SVEKFPVMT
-2653 SGEADRKLLRAIGE
+2653 SGETDRKLLRAIGE
-2667 TFSTK
+2667 SFSAK

-2680 TLNTKK
+2680 THNTKR

-2764 DNSDNIAPFSL
+2764 DNSDNIDPFSL
-2775 LGDAVGK
+2775 LGDAIGK
-2782 KAMIA
+2782 ESMIA
-2787 AFATSCGVDKAL
+2787 VFAKSCGVDKAL

-2826 WVLEISED
+2826 WVLEISEG
-2834 VDMSRFRKCWE
+2834 VDMSRFL
-2845 EVVKRVAI
+2845 A
-2853 LRTRIVTDDNEKL
+2853 DDSESL

-2874 LKWETTAAIALSD
+2874 LKWETTADTALSD
-2887 YVELDRKQPMTMGRP
+2887 YMELDRKQPMTMGMP
-2902 LTRFAVV
+2902 LTRFAIV
-2909 ANKWFIWTIHHA
+2909 ANKWFVWTIHHA

-2942 KLEPCLSFNRFIQYV
+2942 KLEPCLSFNRFIQYF
-2957 SSQDAKSA
+2957 SSQDTKLAT
-2965 EDYWT
+2965 DYWT

-2991 APSQVASEHIL
+2991 ALSQVISEHIL
-3002 LDKNSI
+3002 LDKNSP

-3023 VIGRISGGEDVVFGS
+3023 VVGRISGGEDVVFGS

-3070 ATITNFLQDVQSQR
+3070 ATITSFLEDVQNQR

-3098 AKISPDC
+3098 AKMSTDC
-3105 AKACNFQTLLIIQPQ
+3105 AKACNFQTLLIIQPR

-3148 ITLGSSEISIKA
+3148 ITLGSSEIFVKA
-3160 SFDTRVIEPLTM
+3160 SFDSRVIEPLTM

-3177 QFKDTVLNLHEN
+3177 QFKYTVLNLHEN
-3189 IASSSK
+3189 IASSIK

-3209 TLWTWNSAVPDYID
+3209 TLWTWNSAVPDYVD
-3223 KLLHSVIEDQAQVR
+3223 KLLHSAIEDQAHLR

-3247 GDFTYSELDSL
+3247 GDLTYSELDGL
-3258 STSLASHLIGLG
+3258 STSLASYLIGLG
-3270 LESGVAVPLCFE
+3270 LKSGVAVPLCFE

-3310 QRLQSIVEQ
+3310 QRLQSIIEQ

-3331 SQRFSLFSSGK
+3331 SQRFSPFSSGK

-3349 LFEEISGSSQAYT
+3349 LFEKISVSSQAYT
-3362 KVSVSSK
+3362 KMAVSSK

-3381 GTPKGVQVSHRNLS
+3381 GTPKGVQISHRNLS

-3400 QQSHFKYSDKSRF
+3400 QQSHFNYSDKSRF

-3430 NFSAGGCLCI
+3430 NFSAGACLCI
-3440 PRDEDRRNNL
+3440 PRDEDRKNNL
-3450 AKTIA
+3450 AKTIGE
-3455 ALNADTLVLTPSV
+3455 LNADTLVLTPSV
-3468 SRSLKPTDVPGV
+3468 SRSLKPADVPGV

-3520 YEAKSVEEM
+3520 YGAKSVEEM

-3544 AEDYNQ
+3544 AENYNQ

-3559 LLLEGPLVGLGYLN
+3559 LLLEGPLVGLGYHN

-3579 EAFVENPEWLVKGFG
+3579 EAFIENPEWLVKGFET
-3594 MNPGRQGRLYRTG
+3594 NPGRQGRLYRTG

-3636 LGDVAYQVGQHIPSA
+3636 LGDVAYQVGQHIAKA
-3651 KQVVAEVIA
+3651 KQVAAEVIA
-3660 PGGDETRPLLAAFL
+3660 PGGDDTRPLLAAFL
-3674 ELDSKATAA
+3674 EIDSKATAT
-3683 ESLLEFYQTDSQLEA
+3683 ETLLEFYRADSQLEA
-3698 ALAATLPKHMIPDVY
+3698 ALAESLPKHMIPDVY
-3713 FSVVQIPITAAG
+3713 FSVVQIPMTASG

-3730 RLRELGATFTIQQ
+3730 RLRELGAIFTIQQ

-3748 TAKQGPKRQPQTAA
+3748 TAKQGPKRQPQTAT
-3762 EMQMQSIWSRILQI
+3762 EIQMQSIWSRILQI

-3800 VGATRKHGLT
+3800 VGAARKHSLT

-3824 LARLVSHDTSNIDAV
+3824 LARLVSHDTSNIDPV
-3839 ADSEQHQLLDTAQ
+3839 ISSDQDQLLLETAQ
-3852 ESALLAEIDSQ
+3852 KSALLAEIDSQ
-3863 SEKYELRSVDVAEIL
+3863 SDKYELRSVDVAEVL

-3903 LDLESSPDITHLE
+3903 LDLKSSPDVTHLE

-3951 PLQILNAG
+3951 PLQVLDAG
-3959 NEEDLAGFSRGFCF
+3959 KEEDLAGFSRGFCF
-3973 RDQETLKATNAP
+3973 RDQESLKATNAP

-3992 SDAKRARLVLRI
+3992 SDAKSSRLVLRI

-4016 IFNSILQGRQNA
+4016 VFNSILKGRQNA

-4037 DYLMKTHGHLE
+4037 DYLIKTHRHLE

-4063 TTAGKYLPQLTALSP
+4063 TTAGKYLPQMAPLSS

-4117 KEDIVYSQLIAG
+4117 KEDIIYSQLVAG
-4129 RNAAIEGVEDIVGP
+4129 RNAAIGGVEDIVGP

-4148 PMRASFDSL
+4148 PMRASLASL
-4157 ETPSKLLESIQHQFI
+4157 MTPSKLLESIQHQFV

-4187 HCTEWPAD
+4187 HCTEWPANS
-4195 AVIDSVIVHQN
+4195 VIDSVIVHQN
-4206 INETPDF
+4206 INENPDF

-4238 SRPRGDVVNIE
+4238 SRPRGDIINIE

-4259 ETAEAILKS
+4259 ETAKAILAS
-4268 YCEIATGLFLKLDV
+4268 YCEIATRIFLTPDV
-4282 PLVELVRAY
+4282 PLEQLIGAFT
-4291 VL
+4291 LSI